1 MTKENYIIISIG
13 SNYNQKENI
22 SFAKKKL
29 AGMLGEQTSFTRD
42 MWTEPVGIQSEKFIN
57 CICISTTRH
66 TLLQLTKA
74 FKQLEKKCERSKKND
89 LISKIP
95 LDIDILL
102 YGNQRYHEKDWERQY
117 IQELLND
124 FFDKKGNF
132 VIDPTIYKTHKRA

>member
-74 FKQLEKKCERSKKND
+74 FKQLEKKCKRSKKND
-89 LISKIP
+89 LINKIP

-102 YGNQRYHEKDWERQY
+102 YGEQRYHEKDWERQY
-117 IQELLND
+117 IQELLHD

-132 VIDPTIYKTHKRA
+132 VIDPTILLNT

>member
-1 MTKENYIIISIG
+1 MTKQNYIIISIG

-29 AGMLGEQTSFTRD
+29 TGMLGEQTSFTRD
-42 MWTEPVGIQSEKFIN
+42 MWTEPVGLQSEKFIN
-57 CICISTTRH
+57 CICISSTKH

-74 FKQLEKKCERSKKND
+74 FKQLERKCERSKKND
-89 LISKIP
+89 LINKIP

-102 YGNQRYHEKDWERQY
+102 YGDQRYHEKDWERQY

-132 VIDPTIYKTHKRA
+132 VIDPTIL

>member
-102 YGNQRYHEKDWERQY
+102 YGNQRYHEKDWKRQY

-132 VIDPTIYKTHKRA
+132 VIDPTIL

>member
-57 CICISTTRH
+57 CICVSTTRH

-74 FKQLEKKCERSKKND
+74 FKQLERKCERSKKND
-89 LISKIP
+89 LINKIP

-102 YGNQRYHEKDWERQY
+102 YGDQRYHEKDWERQY

-132 VIDPTIYKTHKRA
+132 VIDPTIL

>member
-124 FFDKKGNF
+124 FSDKKGNF
-132 VIDPTIYKTHKRA
+132 VIDPTIL

>member
-1 MTKENYIIISIG
+1 MTKQNYIIISIG

-29 AGMLGEQTSFTRD
+29 TGMLGEQTSFTRD

-132 VIDPTIYKTHKRA
+132 VIDPTIL

>member
-1 MTKENYIIISIG
+1 MTKQNYIIISIG

-42 MWTEPVGIQSEKFIN
+42 MWTDPVGIQSEKFIN
-57 CICISTTRH
+57 CICISSTKH

-74 FKQLEKKCERSKKND
+74 FKQLERKCERSKKND
-89 LISKIP
+89 LINKIP

-102 YGNQRYHEKDWERQY
+102 YGDQRYHEKDWERQY

-132 VIDPTIYKTHKRA
+132 VIDPTIL

>member
-74 FKQLEKKCERSKKND
+74 FKQLEKKCERSMKND

-132 VIDPTIYKTHKRA
+132 VIDPTIL

>member
-57 CICISTTRH
+57 CICISSTKH

-74 FKQLEKKCERSKKND
+74 FKQLERKCERSKKND

-132 VIDPTIYKTHKRA
+132 VIDPTIL

>member
-102 YGNQRYHEKDWERQY
+102 YGNQRYHEKDWERKY

-132 VIDPTIYKTHKRA
+132 VIDPTIL

>member
-29 AGMLGEQTSFTRD
+29 TGMLGEQTSFTSD

-57 CICISTTRH
+57 CICISSTKH

-74 FKQLEKKCERSKKND
+74 FKQLERKCERSKKND
-89 LISKIP
+89 MINKIP

-102 YGNQRYHEKDWERQY
+102 YGDQKYHEKDWERQY

-132 VIDPTIYKTHKRA
+132 VIDPTIL

>member
-1 MTKENYIIISIG
+1 MTKQNYIIISIG

-29 AGMLGEQTSFTRD
+29 TGMLGEQTSFTRD

-57 CICISTTRH
+57 CICISSTKH

-74 FKQLEKKCERSKKND
+74 FKQLERKCERSKKND
-89 LISKIP
+89 LINKIP

-102 YGNQRYHEKDWERQY
+102 YGDQRYHEKDWERQY

-132 VIDPTIYKTHKRA
+132 VIDPTIL

>member
-29 AGMLGEQTSFTRD
+29 TGMLGEQTSFTRD

-57 CICISTTRH
+57 CICISSTKH

-74 FKQLEKKCERSKKND
+74 FKQLERKCERSKKND
-89 LISKIP
+89 LINKIP

-102 YGNQRYHEKDWERQY
+102 YGDQRYHEKDWERQY

-124 FFDKKGNF
+124 CFDKKGNF
-132 VIDPTIYKTHKRA
+132 VIDPTIL

>member
-57 CICISTTRH
+57 YICISTTRH

-89 LISKIP
+89 PISKIP

-132 VIDPTIYKTHKRA
+132 VIDPTIL

>member
-1 MTKENYIIISIG
+1 MTKQNYIIISIG

-29 AGMLGEQTSFTRD
+29 TGMLGEQTSFTRD

-57 CICISTTRH
+57 CICISSTKH

-74 FKQLEKKCERSKKND
+74 FKQLERKCERSKKND
-89 LISKIP
+89 LINKIP

-102 YGNQRYHEKDWERQY
+102 YGDQRYHEKDWERQY
-117 IQELLND
+117 IQELLNN

-132 VIDPTIYKTHKRA
+132 VIDPTIL

>member
-132 VIDPTIYKTHKRA
+132 MIDPTIL

>member
-29 AGMLGEQTSFTRD
+29 TGMLGEQASFTRD

-57 CICISTTRH
+57 CICISSTKH

-74 FKQLEKKCERSKKND
+74 FKQLERKCERSKKND
-89 LISKIP
+89 LINKIP

-102 YGNQRYHEKDWERQY
+102 YGDQRYHEKDWERQY

-132 VIDPTIYKTHKRA
+132 VIDPTIL

>member
-29 AGMLGEQTSFTRD
+29 AGMLGEQTCFTRD

-132 VIDPTIYKTHKRA
+132 VIDPTIL

>member
-29 AGMLGEQTSFTRD
+29 TGMLGEQTSFTRD

-57 CICISTTRH
+57 CICISSTKH

-74 FKQLEKKCERSKKND
+74 FKQLERKCERSKKND
-89 LISKIP
+89 LINKIP

-102 YGNQRYHEKDWERQY
+102 YGDQRYHEKDWDRQY

-132 VIDPTIYKTHKRA
+132 VIDPTIL

>member
-13 SNYNQKENI
+13 SNYKQKENI

-132 VIDPTIYKTHKRA
+132 VIDPTIL

>member
-42 MWTEPVGIQSEKFIN
+42 MWTEPVGIQSEMFIN

-132 VIDPTIYKTHKRA
+132 VIDPTIL

>member
-29 AGMLGEQTSFTRD
+29 AEMLGEQTSFTRD

-132 VIDPTIYKTHKRA
+132 VIDPTIL

>member
-117 IQELLND
+117 IEELLND

-132 VIDPTIYKTHKRA
+132 VIDPTIL

>member
-1 MTKENYIIISIG
+1 MTKQNYIIISIG

-22 SFAKKKL
+22 SFAKQKL
-29 AGMLGEQTSFTRD
+29 TGMLGEQTSFTRD
-42 MWTEPVGIQSEKFIN
+42 MWTVPVGIQSEKFIN

-132 VIDPTIYKTHKRA
+132 VIDPTIL

>member
-29 AGMLGEQTSFTRD
+29 TGMLGEQTSFTRD

-132 VIDPTIYKTHKRA
+132 VIDPTIL

>member
-102 YGNQRYHEKDWERQY
+102 SGNQRYHEKDWERQY

-132 VIDPTIYKTHKRA
+132 VINPTIL

>member
-29 AGMLGEQTSFTRD
+29 TGMLGEQTSFTRD

-57 CICISTTRH
+57 CICISSTKH

-74 FKQLEKKCERSKKND
+74 FKQLERKCERSKKND
-89 LISKIP
+89 LINKIP

-102 YGNQRYHEKDWERQY
+102 YGDQKYHEKDWERQY

-132 VIDPTIYKTHKRA
+132 VIDPTIL

>member
-57 CICISTTRH
+57 SICISTTRH

-132 VIDPTIYKTHKRA
+132 VIDPTIL

>member
-74 FKQLEKKCERSKKND
+74 FKQLEKKCERSKKNE

-132 VIDPTIYKTHKRA
+132 VIDPTIL

>member
-42 MWTEPVGIQSEKFIN
+42 MWTEPVGIQTEKFIN

-132 VIDPTIYKTHKRA
+132 VIDPTIL

>member
-29 AGMLGEQTSFTRD
+29 AGILGEQTSFTRD

-57 CICISTTRH
+57 CICISTTKH
-66 TLLQLTKA
+66 TLPQLTKA

-132 VIDPTIYKTHKRA
+132 VIDPTIL

>member
-1 MTKENYIIISIG
+1 MTKQNYIIISIG

-29 AGMLGEQTSFTRD
+29 TGMLGEQTSFTRD

-57 CICISTTRH
+57 CICISSTKH

-74 FKQLEKKCERSKKND
+74 FKQLERKCERSKKND
-89 LISKIP
+89 LINKIP

-102 YGNQRYHEKDWERQY
+102 YGDQRYHEKDWERQY

-124 FFDKKGNF
+124 FFNKKGNF
-132 VIDPTIYKTHKRA
+132 VIDPTIL

>member
-29 AGMLGEQTSFTRD
+29 TGMLGEQTSFTRD

-57 CICISTTRH
+57 CICISSTKH

-74 FKQLEKKCERSKKND
+74 FKQLERKCERSKKND
-89 LISKIP
+89 MINKIP

-102 YGNQRYHEKDWERQY
+102 YGDQRYHEKDWERQY

-132 VIDPTIYKTHKRA
+132 VIDPTIL

>member
-42 MWTEPVGIQSEKFIN
+42 MWTEPVGIQSDKFIN

-66 TLLQLTKA
+66 TQLTKA

-132 VIDPTIYKTHKRA
+132 VIDPTIL

>member
-1 MTKENYIIISIG
+1 MTKENYIFISIG

-29 AGMLGEQTSFTRD
+29 TGMLGEQTSFTRD

-57 CICISTTRH
+57 CICISSTKH

-74 FKQLEKKCERSKKND
+74 FKQLERKCERSKKND
-89 LISKIP
+89 LINKIP

-102 YGNQRYHEKDWERQY
+102 YGDQRYHEKDWERQY
-117 IQELLND
+117 IQELLKD

-132 VIDPTIYKTHKRA
+132 VIDPTIL

>member
-42 MWTEPVGIQSEKFIN
+42 MWTEPVGIQSEKLIN

-132 VIDPTIYKTHKRA
+132 VIDPTIL

>member
-132 VIDPTIYKTHKRA
+132 VIGPTIL

>member
-1 MTKENYIIISIG
+1 MTKQNYIIISIG

-29 AGMLGEQTSFTRD
+29 TGMLGEQTSFTRD

-57 CICISTTRH
+57 CICISSTKH

-74 FKQLEKKCERSKKND
+74 FKQLERKCERSKKND
-89 LISKIP
+89 LINKIP

-102 YGNQRYHEKDWERQY
+102 YGDQRYHEKDWERQY
-117 IQELLND
+117 I
-124 FFDKKGNF
+124 F
-132 VIDPTIYKTHKRA
+132 VLE

>member
-57 CICISTTRH
+57 CICISSTKH

-74 FKQLEKKCERSKKND
+74 FKQLERKCERSKKND
-89 LISKIP
+89 LINKIP

-102 YGNQRYHEKDWERQY
+102 YGDQRYHEKDWERQY

-132 VIDPTIYKTHKRA
+132 VIDPTIL

>member
-74 FKQLEKKCERSKKND
+74 FKQLEKKCERSKKNG

-132 VIDPTIYKTHKRA
+132 VIDHTIL